1 MLNETIIQAV
11 GTGYK
16 DEGDLRVEECNG
28 RKKTNGESER
38 WCHDSCCC

>member
-1 MLNETIIQAV
+1 MLNETTIQAV

-28 RKKTNGESER
+28 RKIDKRAIGFYR
-38 WCHDSCCC
+38 GYIR